1 MHHMHDPKSM
11 SNTYDMS
18 VVADRSGAL
27 PPAPASASSP
37 RSAAARSLIMRA
49 AERLYATRG
58 LAGVSIR
65 QIGEA
70 AGQRNKSA
78 VQYHFTGRD
87 ALIKAVLAEHA
98 DAIERHRLAMM
109 SALGDPAGMS
119 LRDQL
124 RCAVLPRI
132 EHQIDLGTPS
142 WYARF
147 LAQIV
152 VEPALRDHAVRA
164 HLDTPSLRRLYDAI
178 HAARAAVR
186 PGNAEGAAVRAGNAG
201 GAAVRAGNAGGAAEP
216 AANAG
221 GAAVRAG
228 NAGGAERD
236 PGATARR
243 EAMTR
248 QLIVHMCA
256 ELETDLAAGR
266 ARAEAAAGAWRRL
279 GEDLVTALCG
289 MVGALDADDPAVD
302 DPAVGAPA
310 VGASGERLRGSR
322 PPER

>member
-1 MHHMHDPKSM
+1 
-11 SNTYDMS
+11 
-18 VVADRSGAL
+18 
-27 PPAPASASSP
+27 
-37 RSAAARSLIMRA
+37 MRA

-152 VEPALRDHAVRA
+152 VEPALREHAVRA

-186 PGNAEGAAVRAGNAG
+186 AGNAG
-201 GAAVRAGNAGGAAEP
+201 V
-216 AANAG
+216 
-221 GAAVRAG
+221 
-228 NAGGAERD
+228 AERD

-266 ARAEAAAGAWRRL
+266 ARAEAAAQAWRRL
-279 GEDLVTALCG
+279 GDDLVTALCG
-289 MVGALDADDPAVD
+289 MVGALDADDPA
-302 DPAVGAPA
+302 A
-310 VGASGERLRGSR
+310 GASGEDLRGSR

>member
-1 MHHMHDPKSM
+1 MQHKHDAKSM
-11 SNTYDMS
+11 SNTYDVS
-18 VVADRSGAL
+18 VVADRNGAL

-186 PGNAEGAAVRAGNAG
+186 
-201 GAAVRAGNAGGAAEP
+201 AGNAGGAAES
-216 AANAG
+216 AGNAG
-221 GAAVRAG
+221 GVAVRAG
-228 NAGGAERD
+228 NAGRAERD

-289 MVGALDADDPAVD
+289 MVGALDADDPARAD
-302 DPAVGAPA
+302 PARADPAVGAPA
-310 VGASGERLRGSR
+310 VGASGERLPGSR